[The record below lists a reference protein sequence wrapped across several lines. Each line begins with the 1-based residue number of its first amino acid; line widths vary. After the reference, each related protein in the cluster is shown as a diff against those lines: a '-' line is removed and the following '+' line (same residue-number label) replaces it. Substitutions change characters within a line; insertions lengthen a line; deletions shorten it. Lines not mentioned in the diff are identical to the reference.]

1 MSRIHSTLLTG
12 SLNATTTLQRV
23 NLGAANTGNVFAFG
37 HAGTINSLELHFT
50 AISGAASIAKMT
62 LTWVN
67 ADNNYIVN
75 KVTSGAIEIDQ
86 DTATNGS
93 YEISVSKE
101 FNGVPPNATGIW
113 FGLELNAGTA
123 SVAVN
128 LHVRGHA

>member
-12 SLNATTTLQRV
+12 TMNATNSMQRI
-23 NLGAANTGNVFAFG
+23 NLGAANTGNVFSFG

-50 AISGAASIAKMT
+50 SINSATAIAKMT
-62 LTWVN
+62 LSWVN

-75 KVTSGAIEIDQ
+75 RATSASIEIDA

-93 YEISVSKE
+93 YEVSVSKE
-101 FNGVPPNATGIW
+101 FNGVPANATGIW
-113 FGLELNAGTA
+113 LGIQLDAGTA
-123 SVAVN
+123 TVNVN